1 MELIVDISPSSSFAG
16 GLLGFIRY
24 VLSAIGTR
32 NADKSLELE
41 FSAVISAN
49 SRLIDK
55 ICFFYSSDPQEYEDL
70 RQDIHINIWR
80 GLVNFRDESRKST
93 WIYRICMNTCVSSW
107 RKNGRHKGALP
118 IDSIA
123 EPSDEESN
131 PNESLE
137 QLHYLISMLNPAEK
151 SLLMMWLDERS
162 YDEIAEVTGFN
173 RNTVAT
179 KLRRIKEKLAAIAD
193 SKHWNL

>member
-24 VLSAIGTR
+24 ILSAIGTR
-32 NADKSLELE
+32 KSDKSLELE

-55 ICFFYSSDPQEYEDL
+55 ICFFYASDPQEYEDL

-93 WIYRICMNTCVSSW
+93 WIYRICMN
-107 RKNGRHKGALP
+107 
-118 IDSIA
+118 
-123 EPSDEESN
+123 
-131 PNESLE
+131 
-137 QLHYLISMLNPAEK
+137 NPAEK